1 MCAYSCSREG
11 HLWLGL
17 VAFVIG
23 AVILLQRFDIV
34 PTETWG
40 YLWPSILVVSGL
52 KLMIVGGKKESEC
65 CGSCEEGMDEMCGSC
80 GGDSCDGTCEMP
92 MPMAKK
98 SMKKKGG
105 KKK

>member
-1 MCAYSCSREG
+1 MCTYSCSREG

-34 PTETWG
+34 PVETWD
-40 YLWPSILVVSGL
+40 YLWPSILLVTGI
-52 KLMIVGGKKESEC
+52 KLMIIGEKKNDSPCEGVCEDPC
-65 CGSCEEGMDEMCGSC
+65 EDVCGTCGDDSCEGI
-80 GGDSCDGTCEMP
+80 CEKP
-92 MPMAKK
+92 MVKK
-98 SMKKKGG
+98 SMKKKSG